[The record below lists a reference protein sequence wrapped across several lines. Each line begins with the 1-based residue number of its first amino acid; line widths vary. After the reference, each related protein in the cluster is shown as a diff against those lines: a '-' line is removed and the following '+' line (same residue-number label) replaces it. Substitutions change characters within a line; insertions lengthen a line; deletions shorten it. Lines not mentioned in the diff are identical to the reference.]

1 MDIGILKDNFDKVK
15 EAEDKIVLARQEWRE
30 SKDILINNINLYIK
44 ETLGEKV
51 INVKNR
57 LGNDLD
63 RKDRRIGTLRADKET
78 SSSSESIYIAF
89 YPLKKDGKNF
99 SKKADYFDR
108 QYIFN
113 FSKNFKED
121 LISCL
126 SHYESADKT
135 FEKDEIEQE
144 MER

>member
-1 MDIGILKDNFDKVK
+1 MDIGTLKDNFDKVN
-15 EAEDKIVLARQEWRE
+15 EAENKIVLARQEWRE
-30 SKDILINNINLYIK
+30 SKDLFINNINLYIK
-44 ETLGEKV
+44 ETLGERV
-51 INVKNR
+51 INVKDR
-57 LGNDLD
+57 LGKDLD
-63 RKDRRIGTLRADKET
+63 VNNQRIGTLRAEKET
-78 SSSSESIYIAF
+78 STSSESIYIAF

-113 FSKNFKED
+113 FSKNFEKD

>member
-1 MDIGILKDNFDKVK
+1 MDIGILQENFDKVK
-15 EAEDKIVLARQEWRE
+15 EAEDKIVLARQEWKQ
-30 SKDILINNINLYIK
+30 SKDLLVNNINLYIK
-44 ETLGEKV
+44 ETLGERV
-51 INVKNR
+51 INVKDR
-57 LGNDLD
+57 LGKDLY
-63 RKDRRIGTLRADKET
+63 RHNQRIGTLRAEKET
-78 SSSSESIYIAF
+78 STSSESIYIAF

-113 FSKNFKED
+113 FSKNFEED

-135 FEKDEIEQE
+135 FEKDEIEPE

>member
-1 MDIGILKDNFDKVK
+1 MDIGTLKDNFDKIN

-51 INVKNR
+51 INVKSR

-63 RKDRRIGTLRADKET
+63 KKNQRIGTLRAEKET

-89 YPLKKDGKNF
+89 YTLKKDGKNF
-99 SKKADYFDR
+99 SKKADYCDR

-113 FSKNFKED
+113 FSKNFEKD